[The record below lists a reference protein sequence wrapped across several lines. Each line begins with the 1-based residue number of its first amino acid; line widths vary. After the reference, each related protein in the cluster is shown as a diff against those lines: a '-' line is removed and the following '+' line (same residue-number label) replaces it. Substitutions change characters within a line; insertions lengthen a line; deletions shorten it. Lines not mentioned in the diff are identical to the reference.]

1 MNTGF
6 PQYPRAQPQKNPK
19 QPKEAQIIK
28 PVADQ
33 SGLKGELQY
42 NIKVAL
48 EKDKK
53 IKPVKVFENYT
64 PPIKN
69 KYTKSKN
76 KK

>member
-19 QPKEAQIIK
+19 QPKEAQVIK

-33 SGLKGELQY
+33 SGLKGELQF
-42 NIKVAL
+42 KVKPSI
-48 EKDKK
+48 EKEKK

-64 PPIKN
+64 PPKKN